1 MKNVRGSLLHLLF
14 LLFLP
19 LILTARED
27 YDYELK
33 LGKRSLFIEEP
44 VPLTFRVWRTDP
56 GRILFFEFAP
66 EADRRLEVKLLRERR
81 GEYRGMPSVTF
92 RYLIFPKEAGEIPL
106 RFRFVV
112 KRTSETRL
120 RYNNT
125 GEPVK
130 AKAIDT
136 TDTMEAVPP
145 ETLKVAPLPR
155 PVPLVGDYRLE
166 VSVDKRETAAYSPVY
181 LTVRLRGVGAMPEK
195 VDFTPAIENVRVFAD
210 EPKID
215 IRYADDGIHYEGRF
229 SYALLS
235 DHSFVIPPIVLEAFS
250 YTKKR
255 LYRLESEKVA
265 IDVAPVSVETLVD
278 DETRPESVYETLE
291 TLKRW
296 GVYTLIFLCGYLSAL
311 LVGRLR
317 RTKTS
322 VSRERRFEREV
333 RTARD
338 AKTLLNL
345 LVRTDPWRYLV
356 SIEALERAIY
366 RDDTVDLAKVK
377 KEVLKGENPS
387 RTSR

>member
-1 MKNVRGSLLHLLF
+1 MKNVRGSLLHLL
-14 LLFLP
+14 LLLLLP
-19 LILTARED
+19 FTLVAGED

-33 LGKRSLFIEEP
+33 LGKRSLFVKEP
-44 VPLTFRVWRTDP
+44 VSLTFRVWRTDP

-66 EADRRLEVKLLRERR
+66 EADRRLEVRLLRERR

-92 RYLIFPKEAGEIPL
+92 RYLIVPKEAGEIPL

-120 RYNNT
+120 CYNNT

-145 ETLKVAPLPR
+145 EILKVAPLPR

-181 LTVRLRGVGAMPEK
+181 LTVRLWGVGAMPEK

-215 IRYADDGIHYEGRF
+215 IRYTDDGIHYEGTF

-235 DHSFVIPPIVLEAFS
+235 DHSFVIPPIALEAFS

-255 LYRLESEKVA
+255 LYRLESEKRAV
-265 IDVAPVSVETLVD
+265 DVTPVSVGTLVD

-317 RTKTS
+317 TTGKS
-322 VSRERRFEREV
+322 VSKRGLFVREV
-333 RTARD
+333 KAARD
-338 AKTLLNL
+338 AKNLLNL
-345 LVRTDPWRYLV
+345 LVRTDPTRYAV
-356 SIEALERAIY
+356 WIDALEKAVY
-366 RDDTVDLAKVK
+366 RGEAVDLGKIK
-377 KEVLKGENPS
+377 REIS
-387 RTSR
+387 RV